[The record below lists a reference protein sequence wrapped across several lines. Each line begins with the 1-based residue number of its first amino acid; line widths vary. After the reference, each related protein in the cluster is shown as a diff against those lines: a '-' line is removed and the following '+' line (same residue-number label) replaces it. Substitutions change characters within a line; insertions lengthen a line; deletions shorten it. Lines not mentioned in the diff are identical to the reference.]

1 MKTKPHKLREF
12 RRKNSLSCK
21 QMAGLLRI
29 AEPTLRSLENGTR
42 KITAERA
49 VEIEAATKQKIMRN
63 DLRPDLFGKRRA
75 A

>member
-1 MKTKPHKLREF
+1 MTTKTHKLREF
-12 RRKNSLSCK
+12 RRKNRLTCK
-21 QMAGLLRI
+21 QMAELLSV

-49 VEIEAATKQKIMRN
+49 VEIEAATKQKILRN